1 MTQEEFLYQMAQFLE
16 SAGIPYMVAGSHA
29 SGHHGIPRSTLDVD
43 IVIDPT
49 PEQLAVLLA
58 SFPDDY
64 YVSPTAAQQAL
75 GCRSMFNVIHSA
87 AGWKAD
93 LIVCKN
99 RPFDREEFRRR
110 VAEPLFGRPVPLAT
124 AEDIILAKLEW
135 HRITP
140 SDRQWQDAFNVAVVQ
155 WPNLDRVYLRHWAAE
170 LGIATEVEELLRQ
183 AEQVQP
189 PAQPPAKP

>member
-1 MTQEEFLYQMAQFLE
+1 MTQEEFLHQIAQLLE
-16 SAGIPYMVAGSHA
+16 AAGIPYMVAGSHV

-49 PEQLAVLLA
+49 AEQLAKLLA
-58 SFPDDY
+58 SFTDDY

-75 GCRSMFNVIHSA
+75 RRRSMFNVIHPA

-110 VAEPLFGRPVPLAT
+110 IAEPLYGRPVPLAT

-135 HRITP
+135 NRITP

-155 WPNLDRVYLRHWAAE
+155 WPNLDQAYLRHWATE
-170 LGIATEVEELLRQ
+170 LGIATQLEELLRQ
-183 AEQVQP
+183 AEQ
-189 PAQPPAKP
+189 AQPPSGDAPS